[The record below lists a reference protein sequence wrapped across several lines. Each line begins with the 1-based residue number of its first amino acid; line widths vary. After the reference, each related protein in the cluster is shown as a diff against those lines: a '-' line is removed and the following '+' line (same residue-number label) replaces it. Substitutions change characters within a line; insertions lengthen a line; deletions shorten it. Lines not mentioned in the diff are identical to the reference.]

1 MLTIPSVTRLG
12 NFLKFSAT
20 NFLTKVAQIFGN
32 FLGCC
37 EKHYFISKNYCGSFL
52 GIVWKIWATF
62 YSNIWSHCGG
72 MFW

>member
-32 FLGCC
+32 FLGYC
-37 EKHYFISKNYCGSFL
+37 EMHYFVNKNYHASFL
-52 GIVWKIWATF
+52 GIVWKICATF
-62 YSNIWSHCGG
+62 NSNIWSH
-72 MFW
+72 